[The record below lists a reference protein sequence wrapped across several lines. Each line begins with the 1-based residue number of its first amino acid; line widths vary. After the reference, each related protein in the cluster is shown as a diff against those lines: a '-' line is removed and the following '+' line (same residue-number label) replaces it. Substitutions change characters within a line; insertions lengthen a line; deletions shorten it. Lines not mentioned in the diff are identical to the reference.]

1 MRGTPDV
8 THPDASSSDISHD
21 PGGKRLSNL
30 KRFLIAAAICLLVI
44 GVLAGVKFAQISALI
59 QSGKAAQAAGPP
71 PQAVGTDLATAGV
84 WESTLE
90 AVGSVTA
97 ARGVTISNDSPGVV
111 RSIRFVSG
119 TKVNAGQVLVELDS
133 AVERAQLASLK
144 ARLGLAAT
152 TAGRTR
158 FLSEKGALTKVQLDT
173 DEAQLK
179 TATADVAALEA
190 QIERKI
196 VRAPFAGKLGIR
208 SVNLGQYLNP
218 GTPITVL
225 ESTEGVVVDF
235 TIPQQELA
243 RVPMGATTRIVVPG
257 AQAAPPLAGKITAVE
272 PNADPA
278 TRAVKLRASVDDQK
292 AQLRPGMFV
301 NVSVVLPEQVKVV
314 SIPATA
320 IARAPYGDSVYVV
333 EPRKDQKG
341 NAVTGLDGKPAK
353 MARQQFV
360 RVGQA
365 RGDFVAILE
374 GVTAG
379 QEVVSQGGFKLR
391 NGAPLMVN
399 NQVKLSPSQNPR
411 PENH

>member
-1 MRGTPDV
+1 
-8 THPDASSSDISHD
+8 
-21 PGGKRLSNL
+21 
-30 KRFLIAAAICLLVI
+30 
-44 GVLAGVKFAQISALI
+44 
-59 QSGKAAQAAGPP
+59 
-71 PQAVGTDLATAGV
+71 VGTDVAVAGV
-84 WESTLE
+84 WQSAFE

-111 RSIRFVSG
+111 RAIRFDSG
-119 TKVNAGQVLVELDS
+119 TNVRAGQVLVELDA

-158 FLSEKGALTKVQLDT
+158 QLAEKGASPKVQLDT

-179 TATADVAALEA
+179 TTSADVAALEA

-225 ESTEGVVVDF
+225 ESTEAVVVDF

-243 RVPMGATTRIVVPG
+243 RIPVGAATHIVLPGTEG
-257 AQAAPPLAGKITAVE
+257 AQTLEGKVSAAE
-272 PNADPA
+272 PNADPI
-278 TRAVKLRASVDDQK
+278 TRAVKLRASVKDEK

-301 NVSVVLPEQVKVV
+301 NVSVVLPEQTKVV
-314 SIPATA
+314 SVPATA

-333 EPRKDQKG
+333 ETRKDDKG
-341 NAVTGLDGKPAK
+341 EPVTGRDGKPAK

-360 RVGQA
+360 RVGPA

-374 GVTAG
+374 GVAAG
-379 QEVVSQGGFKLR
+379 QEVVTQGAFKLR
-391 NGAPLMVN
+391 NGAPIMVN
-399 NQVKLSPSQNPR
+399 NQMKLSPSETPR

>member
-1 MRGTPDV
+1 MPDV
-8 THPDASSSDISHD
+8 THPDASDSENSHD
-21 PGGKRLSNL
+21 SGGKRLSNV
-30 KRFLIAAAICLLVI
+30 KRFAIAGGICLVVI
-44 GVLAGVKFAQISALI
+44 GVLAGLKFAQISALI
-59 QSGKAAQAAGPP
+59 RSGKAAQAAGPP
-71 PQAVGTDLATAGV
+71 PQAVGTDVAATGV
-84 WESTLE
+84 WQSVFE

-111 RSIRFVSG
+111 RSIRFDSG
-119 TKVNAGQVLVELDS
+119 AQVRAGQVLVELDA

-158 FLSEKGALTKVQLDT
+158 LLTEKGANTRLQLDT

-179 TATADVAALEA
+179 TTTADVAALEA

-225 ESTEGVVVDF
+225 ESTEAVVVDF

-243 RVPMGATTRIVVPG
+243 RVPVGATTRIVLPG
-257 AQAAPPLAGKITAVE
+257 TQPAQTLEGKISAVE
-272 PNADPA
+272 PDADPT
-278 TRAVKLRASVDDQK
+278 TRAVKLRASVNDEK

-301 NVSVVLPEQVKVV
+301 NISVLLPERAKVV
-314 SIPATA
+314 SVPATA

-333 EPRKDQKG
+333 ETRKDEKG
-341 NAVTGLDGKPAK
+341 DPVSGRDGKPAK
-353 MARQQFV
+353 VARQQFV

-365 RGDFVAILE
+365 RGDFVAIMD

-379 QEVVSQGGFKLR
+379 QEVVTQGAFKLR
-391 NGAPLMVN
+391 NGAPVMVN
-399 NQVKLSPSQNPR
+399 NGVKLSPSQTPR

>member
-1 MRGTPDV
+1 V
-8 THPDASSSDISHD
+8 THVDAPVSENSHG
-21 PGGKRLSNL
+21 PGGKRFSNV
-30 KRFLIAAAICLLVI
+30 KRSAIAAGICLLVI
-44 GVLAGVKFAQISALI
+44 GVLAGLKFAQISALI
-59 QSGKAAQAAGPP
+59 RSGKAAQAAGPP
-71 PQAVGTDLATAGV
+71 PQAVGTDVATAAV
-84 WESTLE
+84 WQSVFE

-97 ARGVTISNDSPGVV
+97 ARGVTISNDSPGIV
-111 RSIRFVSG
+111 RSIRFDSG
-119 TKVNAGQVLVELDS
+119 AQARAGQVLVELDA

-144 ARLGLAAT
+144 ARLGLAVT

-158 FLSEKGALTKVQLDT
+158 LLTEKGANTRVQLDT

-179 TATADVAALEA
+179 TTTADVAALEA

-225 ESTEGVVVDF
+225 ESTEAVVVDF

-243 RVPMGATTRIVVPG
+243 RIPVGAVTRIVLPG
-257 AQAAPPLAGKITAVE
+257 TQPPQTLEGKVSAAE
-272 PNADPA
+272 PNADPT
-278 TRAVKLRASVDDQK
+278 TRAVKLRASVNDEK

-301 NVSVVLPEQVKVV
+301 NVSVVLPDQLNVV
-314 SIPATA
+314 SVPATA

-333 EPRKDQKG
+333 ETRKDDKG
-341 NAVTGLDGKPAK
+341 DPVNDRDGKPAPV
-353 MARQQFV
+353 ARQQFV
-360 RVGQA
+360 RVGPS
-365 RGDFVAILE
+365 RGDFVAIMD

-379 QEVVSQGGFKLR
+379 QEVVTQGVFKLR
-391 NGAPLMVN
+391 NGAPIVVN
-399 NQVKLSPSQNPR
+399 NQVKLSPSETPR

>member
-1 MRGTPDV
+1 MRGTSDL
-8 THPDASSSDISHD
+8 THPDASSSEISHD

-59 QSGKAAQAAGPP
+59 ASGKAAQAAGPP
-71 PQAVGTDLATAGV
+71 PQAVGTDVATAGV
-84 WESTLE
+84 WESVLE

-97 ARGVTISNDSPGVV
+97 ARGVTISNESPGVV
-111 RSIRFVSG
+111 RAIRFTSG
-119 TKVNAGQVLVELDS
+119 AKVRAGQVLVELD
-133 AVERAQLASLK
+133 ATVERAQLASLK

-158 FLSEKGALTKVQLDT
+158 FLSEKGALTKVQLET

-179 TATADVAALEA
+179 TTSADVAALEA
-190 QIERKI
+190 QIARKI
-196 VRAPFAGKLGIR
+196 VRAPFAGKLGLR

-218 GTPITVL
+218 GTAITVL
-225 ESTEGVVVDF
+225 ESTEAVVVDF

-243 RVPMGATTRIVVPG
+243 RVPVGAKVRVVLPGTQPPTT
-257 AQAAPPLAGKITAVE
+257 LEGKIAATE

-278 TRAVKLRASVDDQK
+278 TRAVKLRASLDDEK

-301 NVSVVLPEQVKVV
+301 NVAVLLPEQVKVV
-314 SIPATA
+314 SVPGIA

-333 EPRKDQKG
+333 EDRKDEKG
-341 NAVTGLDGKPAK
+341 APVPGFDGKPAK
-353 MARQQFV
+353 LARQQFV
-360 RVGQA
+360 RVGHA

-374 GVTAG
+374 GITAG
-379 QEVVSQGGFKLR
+379 QEVVTLGGFKLR
-391 NGAPLMVN
+391 NGAPIMVN
-399 NQVKLSPSQNPR
+399 NQVKLSPSQTPK

>member
-1 MRGTPDV
+1 M
-8 THPDASSSDISHD
+8 THPDASVSEDSHG
-21 PGGKRLSNL
+21 PVGKRISNV
-30 KRFLIAAAICLLVI
+30 KRVAIAGGICLVVI
-44 GVLAGVKFAQISALI
+44 GVLAGLKFAQISALI
-59 QSGKAAQAAGPP
+59 GAGKAAKAAGPP
-71 PQAVGTDLATAGV
+71 PVAVGTEVATAADWPSV
-84 WESTLE
+84 FE

-111 RSIRFVSG
+111 HAIRFDSG
-119 TKVNAGQVLVELDS
+119 AQVRAGQVLVELDA

-144 ARLGLAAT
+144 AHLRLAAT

-158 FLSEKGALTKVQLDT
+158 LLAEKGAFTKAQLDA

-179 TATADVAALEA
+179 TTTADVAALEA

-208 SVNLGQYLNP
+208 LVNLGQYLNP

-225 ESTEGVVVDF
+225 ESTEAVVVDF

-243 RVPMGATTRIVVPG
+243 HIPVGAVTRVVLPG
-257 AQAAPPLAGKITAVE
+257 TQPPQTLEGKISAAE
-272 PNADPA
+272 PNADPT
-278 TRAVKLRASVDDQK
+278 TRAVRMRASVNDKK

-301 NVSVVLPEQVKVV
+301 NVSVVLPEQTKVV
-314 SIPATA
+314 SVPATA
-320 IARAPYGDSVYVV
+320 IARAPFGDSVYVV
-333 EPRKDQKG
+333 EPRKDAKG
-341 NAVTGLDGKPAK
+341 APVNGRDGKPAK

-360 RVGQA
+360 RAGQA
-365 RGDFVAILE
+365 RGDFVAIMD

-379 QEVVSQGGFKLR
+379 QEVVTQGVFKLR
-391 NGAPLMVN
+391 NGAPIVVN
-399 NQVKLSPSQNPR
+399 NQLKLSPSETPR